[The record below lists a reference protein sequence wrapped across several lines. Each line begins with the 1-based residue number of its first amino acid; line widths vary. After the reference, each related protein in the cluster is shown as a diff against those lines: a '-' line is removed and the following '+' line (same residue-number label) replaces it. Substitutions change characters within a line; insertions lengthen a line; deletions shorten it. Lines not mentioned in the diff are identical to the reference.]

1 MERLLSARGL
11 VSSILPPRGYL
22 SDRWYAAG
30 AVMNRMRVLVATNLL
45 FGALTIVAAM
55 LGTYLGR

>member
-1 MERLLSARGL
+1 
-11 VSSILPPRGYL
+11 
-22 SDRWYAAG
+22 
-30 AVMNRMRVLVATNLL
+30 MNRMRVLVATNLL